1 MRHLQNKPLTSNTFV
16 NKCLLAGVDLDDWVD
31 DREQLFS
38 YVLRVEYFKNRLSD
52 YDLRTI
58 LTEHFKVEETCTK
71 YSDETQFVLSLFDIC
86 NEQLARDGSL
96 TVQLVLTSRAT
107 CLEILVHSKFVEVR
121 DEVARRSYRLDILM
135 HDREARVR
143 CAVARNQYALNALQ
157 FDANVEVRSEAE
169 VQLLLATGR
178 LSKIKRPLVRRVI
191 RWFQKTLKSSS
202 HLILR

>member
-1 MRHLQNKPLTSNTFV
+1 MRRLQSKPLTSNTFV
-16 NKCLLAGVDLDDWVD
+16 NKCLLSGVDLDDWID

-58 LTEHFKVEETCTK
+58 LTEHFKVEENCTK
-71 YSDETQFVLSLFDIC
+71 YSDATQLMLSLFDIC
-86 NEQLARDGSL
+86 NEQLARHGSFSVQYSL
-96 TVQLVLTSRAT
+96 TTRT
-107 CLEILVHSKFVEVR
+107 ECLEILVHSEFAEVR

-135 HDREARVR
+135 HDDEPRVR
-143 CAVARNQYALNALQ
+143 RTVAQKQYALNMLK
-157 FDANVEVRSEAE
+157 FDKCLDVHLEAE
-169 VQLLLATGR
+169 FQLLLATGR

-191 RWFQKTLKSSS
+191 RWFQKKFNNSS

>member
-1 MRHLQNKPLTSNTFV
+1 MRHLQSKPLTSNTFV

-135 HDREARVR
+135 HDDEPRVR
-143 CAVARNQYALNALQ
+143 RTVAQKQYALNVLK
-157 FDANVEVRSEAE
+157 FDKCLDVHSEAE
-169 VQLLLATGR
+169 VQLLFATGR

-191 RWFQKTLKSSS
+191 RWFQKKFNNSS